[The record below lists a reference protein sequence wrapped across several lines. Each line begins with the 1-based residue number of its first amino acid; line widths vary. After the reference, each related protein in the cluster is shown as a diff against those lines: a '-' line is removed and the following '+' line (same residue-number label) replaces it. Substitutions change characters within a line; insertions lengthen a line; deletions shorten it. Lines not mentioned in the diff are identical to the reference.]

1 MKKRYIIILICIF
14 LIIFSFFY
22 YIFFRNGNNIFKKSD
37 EEIIDNILNADFN
50 YTAEA
55 NVTVY
60 SNKNENTYDIRIEET
75 KEHSFLEVISDGKIK
90 GLNLEYEENKLILKN
105 TELNLEK
112 IFENYNELSGNH
124 LFLKTFIKEYFESE
138 NTEIVEDD
146 EKTLVV
152 KITLLNS
159 NKYIKYEEL
168 YIDRKTGLPK
178 KLVIKNS
185 DKQIKVCIIYTNIK
199 ILQ

>member
-22 YIFFRNGNNIFKKSD
+22 YNFFINGNNIFKKSD

-55 NVTVY
+55 NVTIY
-60 SNKNENTYDIRIEET
+60 SNKNQNTYEIKQEET
-75 KEHSFLEVISDGKIK
+75 KEHRFLEVISDGDIK

-112 IFENYNELSGNH
+112 IFENYNELSSNY
-124 LFLKTFIKEYFESE
+124 LFLKSFIKEYLESE
-138 NTEIVEDD
+138 DIKILEDNENTI
-146 EKTLVV
+146 VV

-159 NKYIKYEEL
+159 NKYIKYKEL
-168 YIDRKTGLPK
+168 YIDRKTELPK
-178 KLVIKNS
+178 KLIIKNS
-185 DKQIKVCIIYTNIK
+185 DKQIKVCIIYNNIE

>member
-22 YIFFRNGNNIFKKSD
+22 YNFFINGNNIFKKSN

-55 NVTVY
+55 NVTIY
-60 SNKNENTYDIRIEET
+60 SNKNQNTYEIKQEET
-75 KEHSFLEVISDGKIK
+75 KEHSFLEVISDGDIK

-112 IFENYNELSGNH
+112 IFENYNELSSNY
-124 LFLKTFIKEYFESE
+124 LFLKSFIKEYLESE
-138 NTEIVEDD
+138 DIKISEEDENTI
-146 EKTLVV
+146 VV

-159 NKYIKYEEL
+159 NKYIKYKEL
-168 YIDRKTGLPK
+168 YIDRKTELPK
-178 KLVIKNS
+178 KLIIKNS
-185 DKQIKVCIIYTNIK
+185 DKQIKVCIIYNNIE

>member
-22 YIFFRNGNNIFKKSD
+22 YNFFINGNNIFKKSD

-55 NVTVY
+55 NVTIY
-60 SNKNENTYDIRIEET
+60 SNKNQNTYEIKQEET
-75 KEHSFLEVISDGKIK
+75 KEHSFLEVISDGDIK

-112 IFENYNELSGNH
+112 IFENYNELSSNY
-124 LFLKTFIKEYFESE
+124 LFLKSFIKEYLESE
-138 NTEIVEDD
+138 DIKISEEDENTI
-146 EKTLVV
+146 VV

-159 NKYIKYEEL
+159 NKYIKYKEL
-168 YIDRKTGLPK
+168 YIDRKTELPK
-178 KLVIKNS
+178 KLIIKNS

>member
-14 LIIFSFFY
+14 LIIFLFFY

-185 DKQIKVCIIYTNIK
+185 DKQIKVCIIYTNIE

>member
-146 EKTLVV
+146 EETLVV

-168 YIDRKTGLPK
+168 YIDRKKGLPK

-185 DKQIKVCIIYTNIK
+185 DKQIKVCIIYNNIE
-199 ILQ
+199 IFQ

>member
-22 YIFFRNGNNIFKKSD
+22 YNFFINGNNIFKKSD

-55 NVTVY
+55 NVTIY
-60 SNKNENTYDIRIEET
+60 SNKNQNTYEIKQEET
-75 KEHSFLEVISDGKIK
+75 KEHSFLEVISDGNIK

-112 IFENYNELSGNH
+112 IFENYNELSSNY
-124 LFLKTFIKEYFESE
+124 LFLKSFIKEYLESE
-138 NTEIVEDD
+138 DIKILEDNENTI
-146 EKTLVV
+146 VV

-159 NKYIKYEEL
+159 NKYIKYKEL
-168 YIDRKTGLPK
+168 YIDRKTELPK
-178 KLVIKNS
+178 KLIIKNS
-185 DKQIKVCIIYTNIK
+185 DKQIKVCIIYNNIE

>member
-22 YIFFRNGNNIFKKSD
+22 YNFFINGNNIFKKSN

-55 NVTVY
+55 NVTIY
-60 SNKNENTYDIRIEET
+60 SNKNQNTYEIKQEET
-75 KEHSFLEVISDGKIK
+75 KEHSFLEVISDGDIK

-112 IFENYNELSGNH
+112 IFENYNELSSNY
-124 LFLKTFIKEYFESE
+124 LFLKSFIKEYLESE
-138 NTEIVEDD
+138 ETEILEDD
-146 EKTLVV
+146 ENTIVV

-159 NKYIKYEEL
+159 NKYIKYKEL
-168 YIDRKTGLPK
+168 YIDRKTELPK
-178 KLVIKNS
+178 KLIIKNS
-185 DKQIKVCIIYTNIK
+185 DKQIKVCIIYNNIE

>member
-185 DKQIKVCIIYTNIK
+185 DKQIKVCIIYTNIE

>member
-22 YIFFRNGNNIFKKSD
+22 YNFFINGNNIFKKSD

-55 NVTVY
+55 NVTIY
-60 SNKNENTYDIRIEET
+60 SNKNQNTYEIKQEET
-75 KEHSFLEVISDGKIK
+75 KEHSFLEVISDGDIK

-112 IFENYNELSGNH
+112 IFENYNELSSNY
-124 LFLKTFIKEYFESE
+124 LFLKSFIKEYLESE
-138 NTEIVEDD
+138 DIKILEDNENTI
-146 EKTLVV
+146 VV

-159 NKYIKYEEL
+159 NKYIKYKEL
-168 YIDRKTGLPK
+168 YIDRKTELPK
-178 KLVIKNS
+178 KLIIKNS
-185 DKQIKVCIIYTNIK
+185 DKQIKVCIIYNNIE

>member
-14 LIIFSFFY
+14 LIIFLFFY

-185 DKQIKVCIIYTNIK
+185 DKQIKVCIIYTNIE
-199 ILQ
+199 IFQ

>member
-22 YIFFRNGNNIFKKSD
+22 YNFFINGNNIFKKSD

-55 NVTVY
+55 NVTIY
-60 SNKNENTYDIRIEET
+60 SNKNQNTYEIKQEET
-75 KEHSFLEVISDGKIK
+75 KEHRFLEVISDGDIK

-112 IFENYNELSGNH
+112 IFENYNELSSNY
-124 LFLKTFIKEYFESE
+124 LFLKSFIKEYLESE
-138 NTEIVEDD
+138 ETEILEDD
-146 EKTLVV
+146 ENTIVV

-159 NKYIKYEEL
+159 NKYIKYKEL
-168 YIDRKTGLPK
+168 YIDRKTELPK
-178 KLVIKNS
+178 KLIIKNS
-185 DKQIKVCIIYTNIK
+185 DKQIKVCIIYNNIE

>member
-22 YIFFRNGNNIFKKSD
+22 YNFFINGNNIFKKSD

-55 NVTVY
+55 NVTIY
-60 SNKNENTYDIRIEET
+60 SNKNQNTYEIKQEET
-75 KEHSFLEVISDGKIK
+75 KEHSFLEVISDGDIK

-112 IFENYNELSGNH
+112 IFENYNELSSNY
-124 LFLKTFIKEYFESE
+124 LFLKSFVKEYLESE
-138 NTEIVEDD
+138 DIKILEDNENTI
-146 EKTLVV
+146 VV

-159 NKYIKYEEL
+159 NKYIKYKEL
-168 YIDRKTGLPK
+168 YIDRKTELPK
-178 KLVIKNS
+178 KLIIKNS
-185 DKQIKVCIIYTNIK
+185 DKQIKVCIIYNNIE
-199 ILQ
+199 IFQ

>member
-22 YIFFRNGNNIFKKSD
+22 YNFFINGNNIFKKSD

-55 NVTVY
+55 NVTIY
-60 SNKNENTYDIRIEET
+60 SNKNQNTYEIKQEET
-75 KEHSFLEVISDGKIK
+75 KEHSFLEVISDGDIK

-112 IFENYNELSGNH
+112 IFENYNELSSNY
-124 LFLKTFIKEYFESE
+124 LFLKSFIKEYLESE
-138 NTEIVEDD
+138 DIKILEDNENTI
-146 EKTLVV
+146 VV

-159 NKYIKYEEL
+159 NKYIKYKEL
-168 YIDRKTGLPK
+168 YIDRKTELPK
-178 KLVIKNS
+178 KLIIKNS